1 LTHEAEFSVIDFEFG
16 HRQGK
21 IRSMGSNKREVIF
34 ISILM
39 VFIFLMGV
47 GASIAFIKTYRR
59 EQREK
64 DQDWDDRN
72 EIE

>member
-1 LTHEAEFSVIDFEFG
+1 
-16 HRQGK
+16 
-21 IRSMGSNKREVIF
+21 MGSNKRELIF

-64 DQDWDDRN
+64 QQDWDDLN
-72 EIE
+72 KIE